1 MCYFWRTENDFP
13 TSHALNRKTF
23 YTMKIKKTLA
33 TFSLLCLLPATTCK
47 AQTTLFASDSTQ
59 LCYRIP
65 ALITTHDGK
74 LMAISDFRYARADV
88 GSGRID
94 VVART
99 SKDGGTTWSP
109 HQTIVEGGGTVPF
122 DVAHGD
128 AAVVRDKD
136 TGRLLMMCA
145 SGNVY
150 YWNSTTQNPNRVGR
164 YYSDNGRDWWGSEI
178 TADIYALT
186 QGAVHKLFFSSGR
199 MCQSRSIKV
208 GRYHRIYSALCTN
221 VGNIVLFSDDFG
233 VSWQPLGGAAARPTL
248 DGDEAKLEE
257 LPNGDVLLSSRSQ
270 KGVGRIFNI
279 FKYADAKKAEG
290 RWGDA
295 VYLDEKYK
303 AAKCNGELLS
313 VPARRVS
320 DGRKVSLLLLSVP
333 QSDERRN
340 VGIYW
345 KVLDKAEDYASPAC
359 FRDGWTAFN
368 VSQQLSAYSTMEPI
382 RGGVAFFY
390 EENEQN
396 GGYDMVFRRLTVK
409 EITGGQYK

>member
-1 MCYFWRTENDFP
+1 
-13 TSHALNRKTF
+13 
-23 YTMKIKKTLA
+23 MKIKTL
-33 TFSLLCLLPATTCK
+33 LLLPALTALLCPTPTE
-47 AQTTLFASDSTQ
+47 AQTTLFASDSAS

-65 ALITTHDGK
+65 ALVQTHKGE

-99 SKDGGTTWSP
+99 SRDGGRTWGPATTL
-109 HQTIVEGGGTVPF
+109 VEGGGEAPF

-128 AAVVRDKD
+128 AAVVRDRT

-150 YWNSTTQNPNRVGR
+150 YWNSTLDNPNRVAR
-164 YYSDNGRDWWGSEI
+164 YYSDNGRDWWGNEI

-199 MCQSRSIKV
+199 MCQSSRVKV
-208 GRYHRIYSALCTN
+208 GPYYRVYSALCTN
-221 VGNIVLFSDDFG
+221 VGNIVLYTDDFG
-233 VSWQPLGGAAARPTL
+233 ATWHPLGGAAARPTT

-270 KGVGRIFNI
+270 TGTGRIFNI
-279 FKYADAKKAEG
+279 YSYTDAAKAEG
-290 RWGDA
+290 SWGEA
-295 VYLDEKYK
+295 VRMDPQYK
-303 AAKCNGELLS
+303 VAKCNGELLM

-320 DGRKVSLLLLSVP
+320 DGRKVQLLLLSVP
-333 QSDERRN
+333 QSDERRD

-345 KVLDKAEDYASPAC
+345 KALASADDYASPAC
-359 FRDGWTAFN
+359 FQSGWGSFR
-368 VSQQLSAYSTMEPI
+368 VSHDLSAYSTMEPVK
-382 RGGVAFFY
+382 GAVAFFY
-390 EENEQN
+390 EEHEQQ
-396 GGYDMVFRRLTVK
+396 GGYDMVFRRITVS
-409 EITGGQYK
+409 EITGGEYK